1 MNIDLKSYLE
11 KHCENVTQDLEWF
24 ETKLP
29 PNDVLVHHG
38 VKGQKWGVKNG
49 PPYPIERN
57 NKLVNAAGQ
66 QILQVTRIS
75 LSGEP
80 NSITQVKNKNGGIT
94 RNYYDDTGR
103 QSKQMSN
110 HNHGNSKKHPFGKH
124 GEHAHDYIYDNDGN
138 LISREPRDLSPEERK
153 ENDDIL

>member
-29 PNDVLVHHG
+29 PNDVLVH
-38 VKGQKWGVKNG
+38 
-49 PPYPIERN
+49 
-57 NKLVNAAGQ
+57 L
-66 QILQVTRIS
+66 
-75 LSGEP
+75 
-80 NSITQVKNKNGGIT
+80 
-94 RNYYDDTGR
+94 
-103 QSKQMSN
+103 SN